1 MKQLILRQKQVI
13 FFIIAGGLSAIV
25 EIGSFKILSIYLPR
39 LFSSE
44 YNLYGIK
51 YPFSNILSTS
61 CGIITNYFL
70 SIWFVFERGKH
81 SKKKEFLYFIS
92 VSVVSTFIS
101 LIIFQILYHF
111 VYKDVIDLRFYVL
124 SPEMMSKITAILL
137 VSMLNY
143 SIKKRLFLTD
153 KNLFLNLVIL

>member
-143 SIKKRLFLTD
+143 SIKKKIIF
-153 KNLFLNLVIL
+153 NG

>member
-124 SPEMMSKITAILL
+124 SPEMISKITAIVL

-143 SIKKRLFLTD
+143 SIKKKIIF
-153 KNLFLNLVIL
+153 NG

>member
-51 YPFSNILSTS
+51 YPFSNLLSTS

-143 SIKKRLFLTD
+143 SIKKKIIF
-153 KNLFLNLVIL
+153 NG

>member
-1 MKQLILRQKQVI
+1 MKQLLLRHKQIL

-25 EIGSFKILSIYLPR
+25 EIGSFKIFSVNLPKV
-39 LFSSE
+39 FASE

-51 YPFSNILSTS
+51 YPFSNVLSTS

-81 SKKKEFLYFIS
+81 SKRKEFAYFIS

-101 LIIFQILYHF
+101 LILFQILYHYVF
-111 VYKDVIDLRFYVL
+111 KDAVDLGIYVL
-124 SPEMMSKITAILL
+124 SQEMMSKIASIVF
-137 VSMLNY
+137 VSLLNY
-143 SIKKRLFLTD
+143 SVKK
-153 KNLFLNLVIL
+153 KVIFNG

>member
-1 MKQLILRQKQVI
+1 MKQIILRQKQVI
-13 FFIIAGGLSAIV
+13 FFIIAGGLSAVV
-25 EIGSFKILSIYLPR
+25 EIGSFKILGVYLPR
-39 LFSSE
+39 LLSSE
-44 YNLYGIK
+44 HNFYGIK

-143 SIKKRLFLTD
+143 SIKKKIIF
-153 KNLFLNLVIL
+153 NG

>member
-51 YPFSNILSTS
+51 YPFSNVLSTS

-111 VYKDVIDLRFYVL
+111 VYKDVINLRFYVL

-143 SIKKRLFLTD
+143 SIKKKIIF
-153 KNLFLNLVIL
+153 NG